1 MFEEDA
7 RHKHGQGGLVH
18 QEARTTMISSW
29 SLYRDTNSLFN
40 LCGSQYT
47 FKDSCSEA
55 GYPETDQMDVVL
67 VLPWPSGP
75 SAPRAALNS
84 STMLVPVGV
93 HVVAVVIV
101 GGVVVLVGVVML
113 VVVVMAA
120 VVVVVVVVL
129 AS

>member
-1 MFEEDA
+1 
-7 RHKHGQGGLVH
+7 
-18 QEARTTMISSW
+18 MISSW

-101 GGVVVLVGVVML
+101 GGVVVLVGVVMQ